1 MAKKETKKKESVEIE
16 GGIAVGET
24 NEVVNMPDVSS
35 NTGSVTLKEVP
46 TGIDINTEVAYY
58 VRLSNI
64 EKVYNY
70 YDNLLRSLEGNY
82 QYFNDEESLK
92 HDKEFYRK
100 ECLRLNSLKNKLIKE
115 MNEFY
120 KNFN

>member
-1 MAKKETKKKESVEIE
+1 MAKKETKKKETVEKESGNTIE
-16 GGIAVGET
+16 ET

-35 NTGSVTLKEVP
+35 DTVTADLKEIP
-46 TGIDINTEVAYY
+46 TRIDITKEVAYY

-120 KNFN
+120 KNI

>member
-1 MAKKETKKKESVEIE
+1 MAKKEPKKKETVEKESGNTIE
-16 GGIAVGET
+16 ET
-24 NEVVNMPDVSS
+24 NEVVNTPD
-35 NTGSVTLKEVP
+35 TGTASLKEIP
-46 TGIDINTEVAYY
+46 TGIDITKEVAYY

-70 YDNLLRSLEGNY
+70 YDNLLRSMEGNY

-120 KNFN
+120 KISK